1 MSESVLASSLWTAR
15 CMHDRSVTIPS
26 ELSLE
31 LPSHLSFPLS
41 YCNTSTV
48 PPAIFAAMHALACQ
62 ILSQKSIL
70 TAAPRA
76 PAGPGPC
83 LALVRALALPDS
95 AGARSQLPAASCRM
109 ATGTIFAASQA
120 GSPSC
125 MHGCMHGISLWMHG
139 CDAEFWLAGCLLR
152 ARKSSRGHAT

>member
-1 MSESVLASSLWTAR
+1 MTPHFLKNKVDVL
-15 CMHDRSVTIPS
+15 
-26 ELSLE
+26 
-31 LPSHLSFPLS
+31 
-41 YCNTSTV
+41 YTV
-48 PPAIFAAMHALACQ
+48 PPAIFAATRALACQ

-95 AGARSQLPAASCRM
+95 ARARSQLPAASCRM

-139 CDAEFWLAGCLLR
+139 CDAEFWLAGCL
-152 ARKSSRGHAT
+152 APKIVTWPCDMWAHAGCERPRTRHNKAAASFERPH